1 MAEKQPDFGL
11 GGHLA
16 GVEWDSPTCDHI
28 STGVTPMPARTLTVQ
43 QRKSIFHALVELQ
56 DSHTVSVADSK
67 KEVAKKFHITKEQ
80 LELIEREG
88 VSKDWPPLA

>member
-1 MAEKQPDFGL
+1 
-11 GGHLA
+11 
-16 GVEWDSPTCDHI
+16 
-28 STGVTPMPARTLTVQ
+28 MPARTLTVQ

-56 DSHTVSVADSK
+56 DTHTVSVADSK

-80 LELIEREG
+80 VELIEREG